1 MERVLEVEGPDG
13 QIKEIKIGS
22 VDADTPEV
30 KLPDVKDIDFD
41 LKPTVQV
48 PVIKGETQVE
58 IQKPDAQIEIDK
70 PDVHIVKP
78 EVDLERRSRSRSSSS
93 SSSSSDEEDEK
104 KKDKDKKK
112 KKKDKK
118 EKKDKDKKEKK
129 GGFFG
134 LFGRKSRSPSPKK
147 ETKDKDKKKDKKRGS
162 KESTPDRRS
171 TSREGSVE
179 VKATLPEG
187 EVKFP
192 EERKH
197 TGFEVTLP
205 HLKLPSLHTAVNPEG
220 DAELEDVSSESPK
233 GTLEREA
240 KVKAKAPDPNLVI
253 VTGEI
258 VTEEGKPKDSTLER
272 KKKRGFFSLGRGEKK
287 DKDKKRKS
295 SIDSEKSDKSD
306 RSRPSL
312 NVELEGDLPEEGRI
326 DADVKLKADRKRKS
340 STGSEASD
348 PEKEKKHRAGF
359 GIHFPKFG
367 GKDKGEGETE
377 GPKEGFVVEDLES
390 VEVKAPKVKTEKK
403 RKSSVSSDTSDTEK
417 EKKRRGFDIHL
428 PKAPKVSL
436 PKFGGK
442 GEREVDIDVDEPE
455 IKVEVEKRKS
465 SVSSDTSDT
474 DKEKK
479 RKGFDIHLPKVNL
492 PKFGGKAKVE
502 GDIEGPKEGF
512 VVEDL
517 ETVEVAAPKVK
528 AEKQRKTSTSSE
540 TSDTDK
546 EGKRK
551 GFDLHLP
558 KAPKLE
564 LPKFEGKGSVDG
576 EVDVDADTPKEG
588 FIVEDLESVEVKAP
602 KVKEEKQR
610 TTSTSSETSDTDK
623 EGKRRGFDIH
633 LPKASLPKFGSKGK
647 VEGEVD
653 EPVVEVEKKRKSSV
667 SSDTSDTDKEKR
679 RGFDIHLPKVHLP
692 KFGGKGK
699 VEGDVEGPKEGYVVE
714 DLEAVEVKAPKVK
727 AERKSSVSSDTS
739 DTDREKRKGF
749 DLHLPK
755 APKVNLPKFG
765 GKGKVEG
772 DVDVGVDT
780 PEVKIEIEKK
790 RKSSFSSDTSDT
802 DKEKKHKGFDIHLP
816 KVSLPR
822 FGGKTKVDGEVDGP
836 SEGYVVE
843 DLESVEVK
851 KPKVKRKTST
861 GSDPDKFEVELEA
874 PSVTVEKKSASLDRK
889 TPKKKLFGGF
899 TFGKKTP
906 EVKRKSSVSSASDD
920 EGKAPKGPKEGF
932 VIEDVVAVEGSSGKK
947 HKKKKPEL
955 DVEVEGP
962 SLTVESKSSS
972 LDKKSPRTKKKLLGG
987 FSLGRKKKGSE
998 ASTPESKRKGST
1010 SSQTS
1015 EDDKDKK
1022 SRGFGI
1028 RLPKFGG
1035 KAKVEGEVEGPKEG
1049 FVVEDLEAVEVK
1061 APKVD
1066 KQRKTSTSSETSDT
1080 DKEKKHRGFDI
1091 HLPKVSLPKFG
1102 GKGKV
1107 EGNVNGE
1114 LDVDIDKP
1122 EVEVEKKR
1130 KSSVSSDTSDT
1141 DREKRRGFDLHLP
1154 KAPKINLPKFEGKVE
1169 GDVEVPKEGYV
1180 IEDLEA
1186 VEVKAPKVKAERK
1199 SSVSSDT
1206 SDTDKEKKHRGFDI
1220 HLPKV
1225 SLPKFE
1231 GKGKV
1236 DGDVDV
1242 DVDAPEVEVE
1252 VEKKRKSSVSS
1263 DTSDTDK
1270 EKKRRGFDIHLPKV
1284 SLPKFGGKG
1293 GIEGEVDGP
1302 KEGYVVEDLEAVEV
1316 KAPKVKA
1323 ERKSSVSSDTSDT
1336 DRQKRRGF
1344 DLHLPKAPKVNLP
1357 KFGGKGKDVDVD
1369 APEVEVEIEKKRKLS
1384 ISSDTSDTD
1393 KEKKHEGFDI
1403 HLPKVSLP
1411 KFGGKASVDGEV
1423 DDPSEGFIV
1432 EDLESVEIKKPKL
1445 KRKSSTS
1452 SDDKGKVEVELEG
1465 PSVSIDGSLDR
1476 KSPKKKLFG
1485 GFSLGRKKKGSEA
1498 STPETKR
1505 KTSTSSQTSEDD
1517 KEKKHK
1523 VGLGIHLPK
1532 FGGKGEV
1539 EGPKEGFIIEDLE
1552 AVEVKKPKV
1561 KRQSSTRSGDKG
1573 KVEVAL
1579 EGPSVSV
1586 DGSLDRKS
1594 PKKKLF
1600 GGFSLGRKKK
1610 GSEASTPESKRKG
1623 STSSQTSEDDK
1634 DKKSRGF
1641 GIQLPKFGGKAKV
1654 EREVEGPKEGFVVE
1668 DLEAVEVKAP
1678 KVKVEKQRKTS
1689 TSSET
1694 SDTDKEGKR
1703 RGFDI
1708 HLPKVSLPKFGGKG
1722 SIDGDVDVG
1731 LDKPEVEV
1739 EVEKTR
1745 KSSVSS
1751 DTSDTEKKGRG
1762 FDIHLPK
1769 IHLPKFGGKAS
1780 VDGEVDGPKEGY
1792 VVEDLESVEVKAPKV
1807 KAERKSSVSSDTS
1820 DTDREKRRGFDLHLP
1835 KAPKVSLPKF
1845 GGKGSADGEVDV
1857 DVYKPEVEVEKKRK
1871 SSVSSDTSD
1880 TDREKRRGFELHLP
1894 KAPKVN
1900 LPKFGGKGSVDDEL
1914 DVDAD
1919 KPKEGF
1925 VVEDLES
1932 VEVKAP
1938 KVKVEKQRKSS
1949 VSSDTSDT
1957 DKEKKHRG
1965 FDIHLPKVSL
1975 PKFGGKGSVDGEVGV
1990 DKPEVEVEVE
2000 KKRKSSVSSETSDTD
2015 KERKHR
2021 GFDIHL
2027 PKVHLPKF
2035 GGKGSVEGDLE
2046 GPKEGYVVEDLESVE
2061 VKKPKVKRKSST
2073 SSDDKG
2079 KVEVELEGPSASVD
2093 GSLDRK
2099 SPKKKLFG
2107 GFSLGRKKKGSEAST
2122 PESKRKGSTSS
2133 ETSDT
2138 DKEKKHKAG
2147 INIHLPK
2154 LKADA
2159 EGPKEGYVV
2168 EDLETVESTREK
2180 AKDKSPKKKFGIG
2193 FGFKGRGKSDSES
2206 QTDTDTGTE
2215 VEGGAVEYKA
2225 DADLQLKKP
2234 EGEVEVGTI
2243 DKPKEQRADD
2253 VIQVGAEDFMVQDFV
2268 VVEEKDRKKGKSDKH
2283 IDVHIGKKKKKKG
2296 TSSESEST
2304 EPSSPEEVK
2313 IKGPELQVSTSVEDE
2328 RDRKSKS
2335 LGRRFKELFG
2345 SSQVKALVFGEN
2357 GLF

>member
-13 QIKEIKIGS
+13 QIKEIKLGS

-30 KLPDVKDIDFD
+30 KIKDAKDIDFD

-48 PVIKGETQVE
+48 PVLKGDTHIEV
-58 IQKPDAQIEIDK
+58 QKPDAQIEVDK
-70 PDVHIVKP
+70 PDIHIVKP
-78 EVDLERRSRSRSSSS
+78 KVDLKRRSRSRSSSS

-147 ETKDKDKKKDKKRGS
+147 ETKDKDKKKKDKKRGS

-179 VKATLPEG
+179 VKATVPEG
-187 EVKFP
+187 GVKFP

-220 DAELEDVSSESPK
+220 DAELEDVSLESPK

-240 KVKAKAPDPNLVI
+240 KLKAKAPDPNLVI
-253 VTGEI
+253 VTGEV

-312 NVELEGDLPEEGRI
+312 NVELEGELPEE
-326 DADVKLKADRKRKS
+326 ADIKIKADRKRKS

-348 PEKEKKHRAGF
+348 TEKEKKHRAGF

-367 GKDKGEGETE
+367 GKGKGEGDRE

-390 VEVKAPKVKTEKK
+390 VEVKEPKVKTEKK

-417 EKKRRGFDIHL
+417 EKKRRGFDLHL
-428 PKAPKVSL
+428 PKAPKFSL
-436 PKFGGK
+436 PK
-442 GEREVDIDVDEPE
+442 GEGEVDIDVDEPE
-455 IKVEVEKRKS
+455 VEKKRKS

-474 DKEKK
+474 EKK
-479 RKGFDIHLPKVNL
+479 RRGFDIHLPKVNL
-492 PKFGGKAKVE
+492 PKFGGKGKEEGDVE
-502 GDIEGPKEGF
+502 GPTEGY

-517 ETVEVAAPKVK
+517 EAVEVKAPKVK
-528 AEKQRKTSTSSE
+528 AEKQRKSSTSSE

-564 LPKFEGKGSVDG
+564 LPKGRVDG
-576 EVDVDADTPKEG
+576 EVDVDGDKPREG
-588 FIVEDLESVEVKAP
+588 FVVEDLESVEVKAP
-602 KVKEEKQR
+602 KVKVEKQR
-610 TTSTSSETSDTDK
+610 KTSTSSETSDTDK

-633 LPKASLPKFGSKGK
+633 LPKVSLPKFGGK
-647 VEGEVD
+647 AKVD
-653 EPVVEVEKKRKSSV
+653 EPEVEVEVEKKRKSSV

-699 VEGDVEGPKEGYVVE
+699 VEGEDGPKEGYVVE

-755 APKVNLPKFG
+755 APKINFG

-772 DVDVGVDT
+772 DVDV
-780 PEVKIEIEKK
+780 
-790 RKSSFSSDTSDT
+790 
-802 DKEKKHKGFDIHLP
+802 
-816 KVSLPR
+816 
-822 FGGKTKVDGEVDGP
+822 DG
-836 SEGYVVE
+836 
-843 DLESVEVK
+843 
-851 KPKVKRKTST
+851 
-861 GSDPDKFEVELEA
+861 
-874 PSVTVEKKSASLDRK
+874 
-889 TPKKKLFGGF
+889 
-899 TFGKKTP
+899 
-906 EVKRKSSVSSASDD
+906 
-920 EGKAPKGPKEGF
+920 
-932 VIEDVVAVEGSSGKK
+932 
-947 HKKKKPEL
+947 
-955 DVEVEGP
+955 
-962 SLTVESKSSS
+962 
-972 LDKKSPRTKKKLLGG
+972 
-987 FSLGRKKKGSE
+987 
-998 ASTPESKRKGST
+998 
-1010 SSQTS
+1010 
-1015 EDDKDKK
+1015 
-1022 SRGFGI
+1022 
-1028 RLPKFGG
+1028 
-1035 KAKVEGEVEGPKEG
+1035 
-1049 FVVEDLEAVEVK
+1049 
-1061 APKVD
+1061 
-1066 KQRKTSTSSETSDT
+1066 
-1080 DKEKKHRGFDI
+1080 
-1091 HLPKVSLPKFG
+1091 
-1102 GKGKV
+1102 
-1107 EGNVNGE
+1107 
-1114 LDVDIDKP
+1114 
-1122 EVEVEKKR
+1122 
-1130 KSSVSSDTSDT
+1130 
-1141 DREKRRGFDLHLP
+1141 
-1154 KAPKINLPKFEGKVE
+1154 
-1169 GDVEVPKEGYV
+1169 
-1180 IEDLEA
+1180 
-1186 VEVKAPKVKAERK
+1186 
-1199 SSVSSDT
+1199 
-1206 SDTDKEKKHRGFDI
+1206 
-1220 HLPKV
+1220 
-1225 SLPKFE
+1225 
-1231 GKGKV
+1231 
-1236 DGDVDV
+1236 
-1242 DVDAPEVEVE
+1242 PEVEVE

-1284 SLPKFGGKG
+1284 SLPKFGGKASVDGEVDGPKEGYVVEDLEAVEVKKPKVKRKSSTGSDTDKFEVELEGPSVSVEKKSASLDRKSASLERKTPKKKLFG
-1293 GIEGEVDGP
+1293 GFTFGRKTPEVKRKSSVSSTSDDEGKTPKGPKEGFVIEDVVAVEGSSGKKHKKKPELDVEVEGPSLSVESKSSSLDRKSPRTKKKLFGGFSLGRKKKGSEETTPEPKRKGSTSSQTSEDDKDKKSRGFGIQLPKFGGKAKVKGDVEGPKEGFVVEDLEAVEVKAPKVKVEKQRTTSTSSETSDTDKEKKHRGFDIHLPKVSLPKFGGKGKVDGDIDVDVDQPEVEVEVEKKRKSSVSSDTSDTEKKRRGFDIHLPKVSLPKFGGKAGVEGEVDGP
-1302 KEGYVVEDLEAVEV
+1302 KEGYVVEDLEAVEVKAPEVKAERKSSVSSDTSDTDREKRKGFDLHLPKAPKINLPKFEAKVEGEVEGPREGYVIEDLEAVEV

-1336 DRQKRRGF
+1336 EKEKKHRGF
-1344 DLHLPKAPKVNLP
+1344 DIHLPKVSLP
-1357 KFGGKGKDVDVD
+1357 KFGGKGKVEGDVDVD
-1369 APEVEVEIEKKRKLS
+1369 VDQPEVEVEKKRKS
-1384 ISSDTSDTD
+1384 SVSSDTSDTD
-1393 KEKKHEGFDI
+1393 KEKRRGFDI

-1423 DDPSEGFIV
+1423 DGPKEGYLI
-1432 EDLESVEIKKPKL
+1432 EDLEAVEVKKPKV
-1445 KRKSSTS
+1445 KSE
-1452 SDDKGKVEVELEG
+1452 DKEKVEVELEG
-1465 PSVSIDGSLDR
+1465 PSVSVDGSLDR
-1476 KSPKKKLFG
+1476 KSPKKKKLFG

-1498 STPETKR
+1498 STPESKR
-1505 KTSTSSQTSEDD
+1505 KASTSSQTSEDD

-1523 VGLGIHLPK
+1523 AGLGIHLPK

-1539 EGPKEGFIIEDLE
+1539 KGPKEGFIVEDLE

-1561 KRQSSTRSGDKG
+1561 KRQSSTRSDDKE
-1573 KVEVAL
+1573 KVEVDL

-1654 EREVEGPKEGFVVE
+1654 EGDVEGPKEGFVVE
-1668 DLEAVEVKAP
+1668 DLESVEVKAP
-1678 KVKVEKQRKTS
+1678 KVKVEKQRTTS

-1708 HLPKVSLPKFGGKG
+1708 HLPKVSLPKFGGK
-1722 SIDGDVDVG
+1722 SSVDGDVDVEV
-1731 LDKPEVEV
+1731 DKPEVEV
-1739 EVEKTR
+1739 EKKR

-1751 DTSDTEKKGRG
+1751 DTSDTEKKRRG

-1769 IHLPKFGGKAS
+1769 VHLPTFGGKAS

-1820 DTDREKRRGFDLHLP
+1820 DTDREKRKGFDIHLPKVPKVNLPKFGGKGKVEGDIDVDVDKPEVEFEVEKKRKSSVSSDTSDKDREKRRGFDLHLP
-1835 KAPKVSLPKF
+1835 KAPKINLPKFEGKASVDGEVDVDGEKPREGFVVEDLESVEVKAPKVKAEKHRKSSVSSDTSDTDREKRRGFDIHLPKVPKVSLPKF
-1845 GGKGSADGEVDV
+1845 GGKGSVDGEVDV
-1857 DVYKPEVEVEKKRK
+1857 DQPEVEVEVEKKRK

-1880 TDREKRRGFELHLP
+1880 TD
-1894 KAPKVN
+1894 
-1900 LPKFGGKGSVDDEL
+1900 
-1914 DVDAD
+1914 
-1919 KPKEGF
+1919 
-1925 VVEDLES
+1925 
-1932 VEVKAP
+1932 
-1938 KVKVEKQRKSS
+1938 
-1949 VSSDTSDT
+1949 
-1957 DKEKKHRG
+1957 KEKKH
-1965 FDIHLPKVSL
+1965 
-1975 PKFGGKGSVDGEVGV
+1975 
-1990 DKPEVEVEVE
+1990 
-2000 KKRKSSVSSETSDTD
+2000 KR
-2015 KERKHR
+2015 
-2021 GFDIHL
+2021 FDIHL

-2061 VKKPKVKRKSST
+2061 VKKPKIKRKSST
-2073 SSDDKG
+2073 GSE
-2079 KVEVELEGPSASVD
+2079 VEVELEGPSVSVD

-2122 PESKRKGSTSS
+2122 PEAKRKTSTSS

-2138 DKEKKHKAG
+2138 DREKKHKAG

-2154 LKADA
+2154 LKGGV

-2168 EDLETVESTREK
+2168 EDLETVESRGEK
-2180 AKDKSPKKKFGIG
+2180 EKDKSPKKKFGIG
-2193 FGFKGRGKSDSES
+2193 FGFKGRGKSGSES
-2206 QTDTDTGTE
+2206 QTDTDAGAE

-2225 DADLQLKKP
+2225 DADIDLHLKKP
-2234 EGEVEVGTI
+2234 EGEVEVGTV

-2268 VVEEKDRKKGKSDKH
+2268 VVEEKDKKKGKPDKH

-2313 IKGPELQVSTSVEDE
+2313 IKGPEFQVSTSVEDE
-2328 RDRKSKS
+2328 RDGKSKS

-2345 SSQVKALVFGEN
+2345 SSQVKTNLV
-2357 GLF
+2357 